1 MNNSSV
7 YWKTL
12 TLNMM
17 FVFQTLFLATTTWDF
32 FLTISTASARAIV
45 FNDISTLYTAL
56 ILAPW
61 VVGIFALA
69 ILLIFFSATIETP
82 PKSIPLNYE
91 YIGFVVLYLV
101 LSVLAI
107 TNPAVSPFVAM
118 NYVVN
123 ACWALA
129 LIYYRYLIKDGMENY

>member
-1 MNNSSV
+1 
-7 YWKTL
+7 
-12 TLNMM
+12 MM

-82 PKSIPLNYE
+82 PKSISLNYE
-91 YIGFVVLYLV
+91 YFGFVVLYVV
-101 LSVLAI
+101 LAGLAI

-129 LIYYRYLIKDGMENY
+129 LIYYRYLIKDGMENH